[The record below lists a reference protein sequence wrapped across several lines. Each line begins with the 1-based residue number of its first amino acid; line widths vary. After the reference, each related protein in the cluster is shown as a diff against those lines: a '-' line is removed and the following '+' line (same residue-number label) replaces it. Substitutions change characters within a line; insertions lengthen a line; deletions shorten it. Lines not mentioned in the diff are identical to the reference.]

1 MSKKRNSRLSGEMKK
16 VIADIIRKDVK
27 DPRISDLMSVT
38 DVNVTDDLKFAKVF
52 ISVYGDYEPTLEALQ
67 SAKGFIRR
75 EVGRNIKMR
84 ITPELIFVK
93 DDSIE
98 KGIYMSSLINKVI
111 NDQASNKVINDD
123 EAGNEDENENE

>member
-67 SAKGFIRR
+67 SAKDLLG
-75 EVGRNIKMR
+75 
-84 ITPELIFVK
+84 
-93 DDSIE
+93 E
-98 KGIYMSSLINKVI
+98 KSAGI
-111 NDQASNKVINDD
+111 
-123 EAGNEDENENE
+123 

>member
-1 MSKKRNSRLSGEMKK
+1 MSKNRNIRLSGEMKR

-27 DPRISDLMSVT
+27 DPRISDLMSVI
-38 DVNVTDDLKFAKVF
+38 DVNVTDDLKFAKVY
-52 ISVYGDYEPTLEALQ
+52 ISVYGDSAPTLEALQ

-75 EVGRNIKMR
+75 EVGKNIKMR
-84 ITPELIFVK
+84 LTPELIFVK

-111 NDQASNKVINDD
+111 NE
-123 EAGNEDENENE
+123 EAGKKNDEIESE

>member
-27 DPRISDLMSVT
+27 DPRISDLTSVT
-38 DVNVTDDLKFAKVF
+38 DVNVTDDLKFAKVY
-52 ISVYGDYEPTLEALQ
+52 ISVYGDIEQTLEALQ

-111 NDQASNKVINDD
+111 NEQESNNVINDD
-123 EAGNEDENENE
+123 EAGNEDENDNE

>member
-1 MSKKRNSRLSGEMKK
+1 MAERRYDMSKNRNNRLSGEMKR
-16 VIADIIRKDVK
+16 VIADVIRKEVK

-38 DVNVTDDLKFAKVF
+38 DVNVTEDLKFAKVF
-52 ISVYGDYEPTLEALQ
+52 ISVYGDSEPTLEALK

-75 EVGRNIKMR
+75 EVGKNIKMR

-98 KGIYMSSLINKVI
+98 KGIYMSSLIDKVI
-111 NDQASNKVINDD
+111 NE
-123 EAGNEDENENE
+123 EAGKKDDNEIESE

>member
-1 MSKKRNSRLSGEMKK
+1 MSKNRNNRLSGEMKR
-16 VIADIIRKDVK
+16 VIADVIRKEVK

-38 DVNVTDDLKFAKVF
+38 DVNVTEDLKFAKVY
-52 ISVYGDYEPTLEALQ
+52 ISVYGDSEPTLEALK

-75 EVGRNIKMR
+75 EIGKNIKMR

-98 KGIYMSSLINKVI
+98 KGIYMSSLIDKVI
-111 NDQASNKVINDD
+111 NE
-123 EAGNEDENENE
+123 EAGKKDDNEIESE

>member
-1 MSKKRNSRLSGEMKK
+1 MSKNRNNRLSGEMKR
-16 VIADIIRKDVK
+16 VIADIIRKEVK

-38 DVNVTDDLKFAKVF
+38 DVNVTEDLKFAKVY
-52 ISVYGDYEPTLEALQ
+52 ISVYGDSEPTLEALQ

-98 KGIYMSSLINKVI
+98 KGIYMSSLIDKVI
-111 NDQASNKVINDD
+111 NK
-123 EAGNEDENENE
+123 EAGKRDDNETESE

>member
-1 MSKKRNSRLSGEMKK
+1 
-16 VIADIIRKDVK
+16 
-27 DPRISDLMSVT
+27 
-38 DVNVTDDLKFAKVF
+38 
-52 ISVYGDYEPTLEALQ
+52 
-67 SAKGFIRR
+67 
-75 EVGRNIKMR
+75 MR